1 MPIFESHRLR
11 ILDVE
16 VHPTHGGSL
25 RLFVVKDTSGLETSR
40 HVNEIIALESEFDPR
55 DSAVIQQLQN
65 DVNEIKVLL
74 SDEVSRLEQLGLKI
88 AAYGAAAKGNTLL
101 NFVGL
106 NSKNIDY
113 VVDMNP
119 HKQGKFLPGSRI
131 PIVNLEHL
139 KNNPPD
145 VVLIL
150 PWNLASE
157 IREIVASVLG
167 SEVRLMK
174 AIPKLEY
181 I

>member
-1 MPIFESHRLR
+1 
-11 ILDVE
+11 
-16 VHPTHGGSL
+16 
-25 RLFVVKDTSGLETSR
+25 VVKDTSGLETSR

-74 SDEVSRLEQLGLKI
+74 SEEVSRLEQLGLKI